1 MSPPVTSILCF
12 LANGSSPI
20 IIDEGKPVPIPA
32 SGITGGVALNGM
44 GNNPGEVMLPPEG
57 GGGGLAEMLAGGRT
71 GGAEVMDDG
80 LLRRGVVN
88 AGWSFG

>member
-57 GGGGLAEMLAGGRT
+57 GGGGLADMLAGGGT